1 MEKMEFL
8 DIFDL
13 LERKNSYLLEFHK
26 INNKEISRLSTGCI
40 RNLEN
45 FYYSRELL
53 LNAID
58 RLNNRCN
65 YKELSRKCKVNLK
78 EKEKLSHIFKL
89 KDDMV
94 RSILDQDVVILSL
107 VDKLH
112 EGKLPIAS

>member
-1 MEKMEFL
+1 MEKVEFL
-8 DIFDL
+8 EILDL

-26 INNKEISRLSTGCI
+26 INNKEISRLSKGCI

-53 LNAID
+53 LNAIG
-58 RLNNRCN
+58 RLDSRCN
-65 YKELSRKCKVNLK
+65 YEEFSKRCKVNFK